1 MPRESASTGFLSG
14 LIPTAAARPIGYI
27 RPSTTGSTFMTVP
40 KTARLSIILAAFG
53 TLLIA
58 CGVNPVTGKKEI
70 QFVSESQELQIGERN
85 YAPTRQ
91 GEGGD
96 LTVLPELTTYVNG
109 VGQKLAAVSDRKL
122 PYEFA
127 VLNNTIPNAWALP
140 GGKIAVNRGLLTEL
154 KSEAELAAVLGHEIV
169 HAAARHSAQ
178 QMSRG
183 MLAQGGLL
191 AAQVAASD
199 SDYGG
204 LYMAGAGL
212 AAQLTMQKYG
222 RDAELEADRY
232 GIEYMK
238 RAGYDAQG
246 AVTLQETFVRMSG
259 NKESSWF
266 QGLFAS
272 HPPSQERLDAN
283 RRLAGKLPPGGE
295 MGTESFAAA
304 MAQTMK
310 AKPAYDAY
318 DAGRK
323 ALKSKNADLA
333 LAKANEAIRL
343 LPGEA
348 HFHAL
353 RGDAFLVK
361 KQLPAAT
368 DAYTEAIARN
378 DGFFYYYL
386 QRGLIAENR
395 KQDGRARQDLETS
408 IKLLPT
414 GAAYYAL
421 GNIASRAQNL
431 DAARQYY
438 AKAAGSEGEIGQAA
452 GLALMRLELPQNPG
466 KYIRTQAGLDERGML
481 VVAVGNATPVPVT
494 GISIAIQYVDAQG
507 RLRDMQRNYPGT
519 LAAGQQ
525 AQVATGLGPFQN
537 ANQFKVALASAR
549 IAE

>member
-1 MPRESASTGFLSG
+1 MIRLASRRLPAAVF
-14 LIPTAAARPIGYI
+14 TA
-27 RPSTTGSTFMTVP
+27 V
-40 KTARLSIILAAFG
+40 LAACS
-53 TLLIA
+53 T
-58 CGVNPVTGKKEI
+58 NPVTGEKDLMLVGEGT
-70 QFVSESQELQIGERN
+70 ELSIGQQQ
-85 YAPTRQ
+85 YAPMRQ
-91 GEGGD
+91 SEGGD
-96 LTVLPELTTYVNG
+96 YSMDPALTAYVQR
-109 VGQKLAAVSDRKL
+109 VGNRLAAVSDRKL
-122 PYEFA
+122 PYEFV

-140 GGKIAVNRGLLTEL
+140 GGKIAVNRGLLMEL

-272 HPPSQERLDAN
+272 HPPSQERLEAN
-283 RRLAGKLPPGGE
+283 RRLAAKLPPGGE
-295 MGTESFAAA
+295 MGAESFAAA

-361 KQLPAAT
+361 KQLAGG
-368 DAYTEAIARN
+368 
-378 DGFFYYYL
+378 DG
-386 QRGLIAENR
+386 GLHR
-395 KQDGRARQDLETS
+395 SD
-408 IKLLPT
+408 
-414 GAAYYAL
+414 
-421 GNIASRAQNL
+421 RAQ
-431 DAARQYY
+431 
-438 AKAAGSEGEIGQAA
+438 
-452 GLALMRLELPQNPG
+452 
-466 KYIRTQAGLDERGML
+466 
-481 VVAVGNATPVPVT
+481 
-494 GISIAIQYVDAQG
+494 
-507 RLRDMQRNYPGT
+507 
-519 LAAGQQ
+519 
-525 AQVATGLGPFQN
+525 
-537 ANQFKVALASAR
+537 
-549 IAE
+549 